1 MWADFFT
8 EISVN
13 FCGVRYVEYD
23 LLVKELEK
31 KLSHIDKEVR
41 TKLYFLFNYEGDTII
56 KETSFTHIMKVWA
69 AFSANDLNN
78 DNELDAYEL
87 KTLFW
92 LFDEKKPS
100 NERIEREQRIMD
112 TDESGTIDRLEWLA
126 YLCSSGQDLTG
137 DKRID
142 YYDFNLRALFEQAD
156 KMRKGE
162 LTQPEVI
169 DFLKLDMASNLEN
182 VPSDCL
188 YQLED
193 VFRQCA

>member
-13 FCGVRYVEYD
+13 FCGSRYVEYE
-23 LLVKELEK
+23 LLVKELDK
-31 KLSHIDKEVR
+31 KLSNIDKDVR

-56 KETSFTHIMKVWA
+56 KETAFTHIMKVWS

-87 KTLFW
+87 RTLFW

-126 YLCSSGQDLTG
+126 YLCSSGEDLSG

-142 YYDFNLRALFEQAD
+142 YYDFNLRLLFE
-156 KMRKGE
+156 
-162 LTQPEVI
+162 
-169 DFLKLDMASNLEN
+169 
-182 VPSDCL
+182 
-188 YQLED
+188 
-193 VFRQCA
+193 